1 MCRSVCVGALY
12 NGRRERIEN
21 SGEDYVLDT
30 QNTPRKGVGGVAV
43 EHGDRPHRKRWS
55 CIVLLR
61 YKVHRNG
68 GLLQSCR
75 NDRLVDPH
83 SVHPWS
89 AEPGKRAR
97 MNVDNPSTKFLYDT
111 AWNKPQVAGQRDDL
125 NVAASDDPREVIFRA
140 RIEHQ
145 CVNTGRTRTIER
157 SCSIAI
163 GSNQRDFTARGIAK
177 GREMI
182 ENRLEV

>member
-12 NGRRERIEN
+12 NGRRERIQN

-30 QNTPRKGVGGVAV
+30 QHTLRKGVGGVAV
-43 EHGDRPHRKRWS
+43 EHGDRPHRKWWP

-68 GLLQSCR
+68 GLLQSCG
-75 NDRLVDPH
+75 NDRLVDSH
-83 SVHPWS
+83 SVHPRT
-89 AEPGKRAR
+89 AEPGKWTR
-97 MNVDNPSTKFLYDT
+97 MNVDNPSAKFLYDT
-111 AWNKPQVAGQRDDL
+111 AWNKPQVAGQRDNL
-125 NVAASDDPREVIFRA
+125 NVAARDDPREVIFRA

-145 CVNTGRTRTIER
+145 CVDTGSTGTIER
-157 SCSIAI
+157 SCATAI
-163 GSNQRDFTARGIAK
+163 GSNKGDFTARGIAK

-182 ENRLEV
+182 ENRLQV